1 MKCSSANHAALS
13 RGRRR
18 APRGFTL
25 LEVLVAL
32 LIAAAG
38 FGAVL
43 AGLAGAQRA
52 GMRADDARR
61 ELEVARTL
69 VEEAF
74 LGVLPADAYVGRKPE
89 SAADEWKGQRNG
101 VDWTVRVV
109 ASATR
114 GMNTSIPG
122 ERLGGRAAAEQ
133 DQPDMLLEMRV
144 IEVRAGRVELS
155 TVQW

>member
-1 MKCSSANHAALS
+1 MKCSSAESAFP
-13 RGRRR
+13 GRRR
-18 APRGFTL
+18 ARRGFTL

-32 LIAAAG
+32 LIAAGG

-52 GMRADDARR
+52 GQRADEARR
-61 ELEVARTL
+61 ELEVARAL

-74 LGVLPADAYVGRKPE
+74 LGVLPKEAFVGRAE
-89 SAADEWKGQRNG
+89 QGGDEWKGERSG
-101 VDWTVRVV
+101 VDWTVRVI

-114 GMNTSIPG
+114 GMNTVDGDQP
-122 ERLGGRAAAEQ
+122 LGGRVSGIVEQ
-133 DQPDMLLEMRV
+133 SSEILLEMRV
-144 IEVRAGRVELS
+144 IQVRAGRVDIS

>member
-1 MKCSSANHAALS
+1 MRCSSANRAALGT
-13 RGRRR
+13 RRRR
-18 APRGFTL
+18 AAGGFTL

-52 GMRADDARR
+52 GLRADEARR
-61 ELEVARTL
+61 ELEVARGL

-74 LGVLPADAYVGRKPE
+74 LGVLPVDAYVGREPE
-89 SAADEWKGQRNG
+89 GSADAWKGERNG
-101 VDWTVRVV
+101 VAWTVRVI
-109 ASATR
+109 ATATG
-114 GMNTSIPG
+114 GMNTSVPG
-122 ERLGGRAAAEQ
+122 ERLGGRASREER
-133 DQPDMLLEMRV
+133 QPDMLLEMRV

>member
-1 MKCSSANHAALS
+1 MRCSSANPAALS
-13 RGRRR
+13 SRRRR
-18 APRGFTL
+18 AARGFTL

-52 GMRADDARR
+52 SVRADEARR
-61 ELEVARTL
+61 ELEVARGL

-74 LGVLPADAYVGRKPE
+74 LGVLPVDSYVGREPE
-89 SAADEWKGQRNG
+89 GAADSWKGERNG
-101 VDWTVRVV
+101 VEWTVRVT
-109 ASATR
+109 ATATGAMNSADR
-114 GMNTSIPG
+114 A
-122 ERLGGRAAAEQ
+122 ERLGARASADQ
-133 DQPDMLLEMRV
+133 QQPDVLLEMRV